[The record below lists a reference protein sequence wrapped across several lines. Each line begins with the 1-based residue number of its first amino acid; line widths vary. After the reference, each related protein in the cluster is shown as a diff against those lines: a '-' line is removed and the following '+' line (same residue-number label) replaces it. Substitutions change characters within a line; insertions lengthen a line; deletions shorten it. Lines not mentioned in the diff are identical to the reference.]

1 MGKHLVSDLKIPRWT
16 ENDNQVLKYI
26 QALVAVSK
34 PSISSKKGMDHDFED
49 DLTAKPLLE
58 LKRSRRHQKAK
69 ELLERDPMI
78 IVPKE
83 QIQGMAGLMESD
95 VCSFDFF
102 TNTVKPA
109 RNVKKDLKQFM
120 KKRAQYSISNL
131 KLPELDGKESKYR
144 PLKHMEPVENSASL
158 QFSTAMAV

>member
-1 MGKHLVSDLKIPRWT
+1 
-16 ENDNQVLKYI
+16 
-26 QALVAVSK
+26 
-34 PSISSKKGMDHDFED
+34 MDHDFED
-49 DLTAKPLLE
+49 ELTAKPLLE

-102 TNTVKPA
+102 TNTGKPA
-109 RNVKKDLKQFM
+109 RNVKKDLK
-120 KKRAQYSISNL
+120 
-131 KLPELDGKESKYR
+131 
-144 PLKHMEPVENSASL
+144 
-158 QFSTAMAV
+158 